1 MNQLGMTLAWLTVQ
15 VAVVLLPALG
25 LQALASRRGP
35 GSGAWVATL
44 SLGLVV
50 VLGVVVFFPWAGPGI
65 EPTSAGP
72 VPPTVEGPPS
82 AVDRSPLAS
91 TGAIDRPDPP
101 SSGIG
106 LSFDGL
112 RRSWARMGRRAA
124 EPAERFRGW
133 GKSLAIA
140 FLVGAGLGSFRLLI
154 GLWAVGLC
162 RRSGRA
168 VEDPAMIALVDELR
182 NSMDCRADVELL
194 EVPDLTTPATA
205 GWRRPM
211 LLLPDDWRSW
221 DESER
226 RAVVAH
232 ELAHILR
239 GDYAAGLLA
248 RVAVVLNYHHPLV
261 RRMAGRL
268 QLEQELAADAM
279 GARFAGGRTAYLVAL
294 SSLAL
299 KQDGRSPSW
308 PARAFLPAR
317 GTLIRRIAML
327 RNENET
333 KNAGPGWSNAW
344 RLATAL
350 GLLALT
356 AGVATLKGPARASD
370 ESPSPAPPAARVAE
384 APDAL
389 ELAAPFDLSY
399 VPDRMNGVVAF
410 RPAALVSRP
419 GMGLLTPL
427 VRQLWA
433 DDLAYITK
441 ELKVETSRP
450 GFLKLGCEEIESI
463 VCGFRF
469 GQPVD
474 KAKNADGGPLHSI
487 EFGGLTVRAV
497 DPFDWLAFLRQWKME
512 LQEVRRGPGVC
523 CKIGGPI
530 ADEFGYPI
538 YIYLPDDR
546 TLVCGDETWFREST
560 GQTVPRLPA
569 YLRGADWERVSRG
582 LLAVAINNRGGSFAK
597 DYDLG
602 RPDDAVVLECFK
614 GVERWVLGVASSDAP
629 ALHAEATAI
638 DPESAALTAR
648 SIDRLAKLGLASLGS
663 STPDAGEQERALRI
677 ARTFLA
683 NLKVWDDGR
692 SVVLS
697 AGDFGTFVDVAAIIK
712 AEAEEDEPKA
722 RAAKAKPKTEK
733 R

>member
-72 VPPTVEGPPS
+72 VPSTVEGPPS
-82 AVDRSPLAS
+82 AVDRPPLAS

-124 EPAERFRGW
+124 EPAERFRGR

-140 FLVGAGLGSFRLLI
+140 YLVGAGLGSFRLLI

-182 NSMDCRADVELL
+182 DSMGCRPGVELL

-211 LLLPDDWRSW
+211 LLLPDGWRSW

-279 GARFAGGRTAYLVAL
+279 GARFAGGRAAYLVAL

-308 PARAFLPAR
+308 PARTFLPAR
-317 GTLIRRIAML
+317 GTLIRRIKML
-327 RNENET
+327 RNETET
-333 KNAGPGWSNAW
+333 TDVGPTGWNAW
-344 RLATAL
+344 RLAMAL
-350 GLLALT
+350 GLISLT
-356 AGVATLKGPARASD
+356 IGVATLKGPARAADGS
-370 ESPSPAPPAARVAE
+370 SSPAPPADPKVEGE
-384 APDAL
+384 AGRESAI
-389 ELAAPFDLSY
+389 PFDVRY
-399 VPDRMNGVVAF
+399 VPERMSGVVAF
-410 RPAALVSRP
+410 RPAATLRRP
-419 GMGLLTPL
+419 GMERLMSLYQKTILELDLETIAKGLQ
-427 VRQLWA
+427 V
-433 DDLAYITK
+433 DM
-441 ELKVETSRP
+441 SRP
-450 GFLKLGCEEIESI
+450 GFRKLGLDEIESF

-469 GQPVD
+469 GQPAN
-474 KAKNADGGPLHSI
+474 KPKNADGEPLQSI
-487 EFGGLTVRAV
+487 EFGGLTVRTVA
-497 DPFDWLAFLRQWKME
+497 PFDWPAFLRQWKLKLE
-512 LQEVRRGPGVC
+512 EVRVGREVCYKITGPM
-523 CKIGGPI
+523 
-530 ADEFGYPI
+530 ADEAGVPGFL
-538 YIYLPDDR
+538 YLPDDR
-546 TLVCGDETWFREST
+546 TMVCNEEATIRSLIARGSSST
-560 GQTVPRLPA
+560 PA
-569 YLRGADWERVSRG
+569 YLRGPDWDRASRG
-582 LLAVAINNRGGSFAK
+582 LLAVAVNNQADGFVK
-597 DYDLG
+597 QFDLG
-602 RPDDAVVLECFK
+602 RADEAVVVELFK
-614 GVERWVLGVASSDAP
+614 GVDRWTLGLADSDAP
-629 ALHAEATAI
+629 SPHAEVTAR
-638 DPESAALTAR
+638 DPQAAESVAR
-648 SIDRLAKLGLASLGS
+648 SIGLLTKVGRAALESEPPS
-663 STPDAGEQERALRI
+663 AGEHDHAIRLYKA
-677 ARTFLA
+677 FLA
-683 NLKVWDDGR
+683 NLRVEQAGHTVSIRSDG
-692 SVVLS
+692 
-697 AGDFGTFVDVAAIIK
+697 FGTFGEWASILKASIEAEAKAAAADPK
-712 AEAEEDEPKA
+712 AE
-722 RAAKAKPKTEK
+722 K